1 MKHLHF
7 RGLSTADFEGVT
19 VASADYGDLEAKRSD
34 EDIAG
39 RDGGLTSHANGR
51 HYKSRT
57 MTYVLNVKA
66 TPTTIEAQLSA
77 LRAWL
82 SGGGSEQSSDR
93 ELSDDFNVGW
103 VWANADFVSAHT
115 DYLDMFRGVAQL
127 TVKMTADPRA
137 VKAGTVCDRVF
148 KGTSRGGG
156 TLTVTGN
163 AAWSWAHNDTTE
175 TGTYTAASPYKY
187 RLEAFAENAVTATL
201 NGAPLTIGTAFTM
214 PASATIVITLAGAGG
229 IGYYELW
236 HDTRE
241 VRV

>member
-1 MKHLHF
+1 MSTKHLHF
-7 RGLSTADFEGVT
+7 RGHSTSEFTGVT

-39 RDGGLTSHANGR
+39 RDGELTSHANGR

-66 TPTTIEAQLSA
+66 TPTTVEAQLSA

-82 SGGGSEQSSDR
+82 SGDGG
-93 ELSDDFNVGW
+93 ELYDDFNTGW
-103 VWANADFVSAHT
+103 VWTNADFVSAHT
-115 DYLDMFRGVAQL
+115 DYIDMFRGVAQL

-156 TLTVTGN
+156 TLTITN
-163 AAWSWAHNDTTE
+163 NSAWSWAHNDTTE

-201 NGAPLTIGTAFTM
+201 NGDPLTIGAAFTM

>member
-1 MKHLHF
+1 MSTKHLHF
-7 RGLSTADFEGVT
+7 RGHSTSEFTGVT

-66 TPTTIEAQLSA
+66 TPTTVEAQLSA

-82 SGGGSEQSSDR
+82 SGDGG
-93 ELSDDFNVGW
+93 ELYDDFNTGW
-103 VWANADFVSAHT
+103 VWTNADFVSAHT
-115 DYLDMFRGVAQL
+115 DYIDMFRGVAQL

-156 TLTVTGN
+156 TLTITN
-163 AAWSWAHNDTTE
+163 NSAWSWAHNDTTE

-201 NGAPLTIGTAFTM
+201 NGDPLTIGAAFTM

>member
-1 MKHLHF
+1 MSMKHLHF
-7 RGLSTADFEGVT
+7 RGHSTSEFTGVT

-66 TPTTIEAQLSA
+66 TPTTVEAQLSA

-82 SGGGSEQSSDR
+82 SGGGG
-93 ELSDDFNVGW
+93 ELYDDFNTGW

-156 TLTVTGN
+156 TLTITN
-163 AAWSWAHNDTTE
+163 NSAWSWAHNDTTE

-201 NGAPLTIGTAFTM
+201 NGDPLTIGAAFTM
-214 PASATIVITLAGAGG
+214 PASAVIVITLAGAGG
-229 IGYYELW
+229 IGYFELW